1 MFERYTETARRVI
14 FFARYE
20 ASQLGSPHIETEH
33 LLLALLRED
42 KALIGRFLGGRTS
55 VESIR
60 KQIEAQATPRE
71 IISSGV
77 DLPLSEES
85 RRALNYAAEEAERL
99 GHGQIG
105 TEHLLLGLLREEN
118 CLAAEILHKRGLH
131 LTSLREDLGQ
141 APEEKRSVSPTRV
154 NSLLAEFSRDL
165 TAEASQDRLDPFIG
179 RERELEQVVRI
190 LCRRTRSNPVL
201 IGETGVGK
209 AALVKGLALRIA
221 EGDVSAPLGEKR
233 ILALDLSA
241 LMAGSVQPSRL
252 EDRLRGVVREL
263 METRDA
269 ILFIEELFSVGG
281 ARGSLEAADI
291 LKPALSHGDIQ
302 SIGAATPGE
311 YGRSLEREPWLERSF
326 QPVNVTPPTEA
337 EALQILL
344 GIKNRYEKFHSV
356 AYTEES
362 LQCAVTLSQRYLSDR
377 YLPDK
382 AIDLIDEAGACVK
395 LRQNAL
401 PEEAVT
407 VQKRIRFIVQ
417 RMETAIGNH
426 EFEKARFY
434 SEEERKERENL
445 RQISEKYRISE
456 LVPSVKREDIEEVLA
471 RWTGSP
477 VGDEGAGPLPE

>member
-1 MFERYTETARRVI
+1 MFERYTEKARRVI

-20 ASQLGSPHIETEH
+20 ASQLGSPQIETEH
-33 LLLALLRED
+33 LLLGLLRED
-42 KALIGRFLGGRTS
+42 KALAGRFLGGPAS
-55 VESIR
+55 VEPIR
-60 KQIEAQATPRE
+60 KQIEAHAPARE
-71 IISSGV
+71 KASGAA
-77 DLPLSEES
+77 DLPLSEEA

-99 GHGQIG
+99 SHAQIG

-118 CLAAEILHKRGLH
+118 CFAADILHERALS
-131 LTSLREDLGQ
+131 LATLREKI
-141 APEEKRSVSPTRV
+141 ARPPAEERSANRPRET
-154 NSLLAEFSRDL
+154 SLLAEFSRDL
-165 TAEASQDRLDPFIG
+165 TRDATQDQLDPFIG
-179 RERELEQVVRI
+179 RQRELEQVVRI

-221 EGDVSAPLGEKR
+221 EGDVPSPLGEKR

-241 LMAGSVQPSRL
+241 LMAGSGPTNRL

-269 ILFIEELFSVGG
+269 ILFIEELFALGG

-302 SIGAATPGE
+302 SIGASTPVD
-311 YGRSLEREPWLERSF
+311 YGRSVEREPWLERSF
-326 QPVNVTPPTEA
+326 QPVNVTPPSEA
-337 EALQILL
+337 EAVQILL
-344 GIKNRYEKFHSV
+344 GIKNRYERFHGV
-356 AYTEES
+356 AYTEEA
-362 LQCAVTLSQRYLSDR
+362 LQCAVTLSQRYLPDR

-401 PEEAVT
+401 PEEAIT
-407 VQKRIRFIVQ
+407 LQKRIRFIVQ
-417 RMETAIGNH
+417 RMETSIANH

-445 RQISEKYRISE
+445 RQISEKYKISE
-456 LVPSVKREDIEEVLA
+456 LVLSVTPEDIEEVLA
-471 RWTGSP
+471 RWTGLPIKDEEAGSP
-477 VGDEGAGPLPE
+477 